1 MPSHACSL
9 PSHTRRLP
17 TQYSN
22 YMPSDTVVDMLLHI
36 KNEELA
42 SPLPDTV
49 HPTIN
54 KLEGTSTEAVVSLVS
69 DDK

>member
-1 MPSHACSL
+1 
-9 PSHTRRLP
+9 
-17 TQYSN
+17 
-22 YMPSDTVVDMLLHI
+22 MPSDTVVDMLLHI